1 MDDLEYEKKKLEK
14 VEEELEEIQSGEE
27 QILRTLPKKYGNNP
41 VLLSNLMSS
50 TATKIT
56 NIARMKEK
64 PYFARID
71 FKEDKKPNKEK
82 LYIGKVGVTDLDG
95 NVVITD
101 WRAPVSTLYYDANL
115 GKVEYNAPEG
125 KIKGELSLKRQIIIQ
140 NKNVEEIFDVDS
152 VSDDELLKPYLGA
165 SADNRLK
172 NIVASIQSEQN
183 NIIRKSIEEN
193 LIVQG
198 VAGSGKTTVALHRI
212 AYLMYNNANRYKA
225 NQFMVIGPNRFFIN
239 YISNVLPD
247 LDASNA
253 VQVTYEELAS
263 DFTCEKLIFEDS
275 TKKLS
280 DIIDKKA
287 PKDYLKFKSSLKYK
301 ELLEKYL
308 NNYEKTVISDTGVI
322 INNIPVLSKDEVM
335 ETFNEVIGECL
346 EQRLDMTARVLS
358 NRIKNDDTIYNRVKN
373 RMLELEKNE
382 ENIDKKRKIA
392 KQELDMLK
400 DLTNTG
406 FEKQIKKYVS
416 ISNLKSI
423 NIYKEF
429 VENVDK
435 LYLENDVDINSLKEN
450 TLKSLKSRIIENED
464 IAAIMFIRLYLFG
477 NGEYKN
483 IKCVVID
490 EAQDFGIFSY
500 FVLKKLLSNATFSIF
515 GDMAQGIYSYRAI
528 GDWNEIKENVIFDA
542 EFLNLKKSYRTSIEI
557 MNEANKVSEAI
568 GLGRANP
575 VIRSSGPISKTNI
588 EKDKEALYI
597 VNRVKEYQSQGFKS
611 IAIVYK
617 DQTNMMELNRLLK
630 KEKIESEIIY
640 KDQEKYNGGVCILT
654 SYLSKGLEFDVVIIA
669 DADDSIYLSN
679 NILDMKLLYV
689 AMTRALHHLDITYEN
704 DVILPLQNLKNDY
717 NNLTRKYF

>member
-82 LYIGKVGVTDLDG
+82 LYIGKVGVIDLDG
-95 NVVITD
+95 KVVITD

-183 NIIRKSIEEN
+183 NIIRKSIEKN

-477 NGEYKN
+477 NGVYKN

-568 GLGRANP
+568 GLGKANP
-575 VIRSSGPISKTNI
+575 VIRSSGPIIKTNI

-689 AMTRALHHLDITYEN
+689 AMTRALHKLELI
-704 DVILPLQNLKNDY
+704 Y
-717 NNLTRKYF
+717 NNNICKYLK

>member
-95 NVVITD
+95 KVVITD

-183 NIIRKSIEEN
+183 NIIRKSIEKN

-322 INNIPVLSKDEVM
+322 INNIQVLSKDEVM

-392 KQELDMLK
+392 KQELNMLK

-423 NIYKEF
+423 NIYKNF

-528 GDWNEIKENVIFDA
+528 GDWNEIKENVIFHA

-575 VIRSSGPISKTNI
+575 VIRSSGPIIKTNI

-689 AMTRALHHLDITYEN
+689 AMTRALHKLELI
-704 DVILPLQNLKNDY
+704 Y
-717 NNLTRKYF
+717 NNNICKYLK

>member
-322 INNIPVLSKDEVM
+322 INNIQVLSKDEVM

-423 NIYKEF
+423 NIYKDF

-477 NGEYKN
+477 NGVYKN

-575 VIRSSGPISKTNI
+575 VIRSSGPIIKTNI

-689 AMTRALHHLDITYEN
+689 AMTRALHKLELI
-704 DVILPLQNLKNDY
+704 Y
-717 NNLTRKYF
+717 NNNICKYLK

>member
-82 LYIGKVGVTDLDG
+82 LYIGKVGVIDLDG
-95 NVVITD
+95 KVVITD

-183 NIIRKSIEEN
+183 NIIRKSIEKN

-308 NNYEKTVISDTGVI
+308 NNYEKTVISDAGVI
-322 INNIPVLSKDEVM
+322 INNIQVLSKDEVM

-392 KQELDMLK
+392 KQELNMLK

-423 NIYKEF
+423 NIYKNF

-575 VIRSSGPISKTNI
+575 VIRSSGPIIKTNI

-689 AMTRALHHLDITYEN
+689 AMTRALHKLELI
-704 DVILPLQNLKNDY
+704 Y
-717 NNLTRKYF
+717 NNNICKYLK

>member
-82 LYIGKVGVTDLDG
+82 LYIGKVGVIDLDG
-95 NVVITD
+95 KVVITD

-183 NIIRKSIEEN
+183 NIIRKSIEKN

-287 PKDYLKFKSSLKYK
+287 TKDYLKFKSSLKYK

-322 INNIPVLSKDEVM
+322 INNIQVLSKDEVM

-542 EFLNLKKSYRTSIEI
+542 DFLNLKKSYRTSIEI

-575 VIRSSGPISKTNI
+575 VIRSSGPIIKTNI

-689 AMTRALHHLDITYEN
+689 AMTRALHKLELI
-704 DVILPLQNLKNDY
+704 Y
-717 NNLTRKYF
+717 NNNICKYLK

>member
-82 LYIGKVGVTDLDG
+82 LYIGKVGVIDLDG
-95 NVVITD
+95 KVVITD

-183 NIIRKSIEEN
+183 NIIRKSIEKN

-287 PKDYLKFKSSLKYK
+287 PNDYLKFKSSLKYK

-322 INNIPVLSKDEVM
+322 INNIQVLSKDEVM

-575 VIRSSGPISKTNI
+575 VIRSSGPIIKTNI

-689 AMTRALHHLDITYEN
+689 AMTRALHKLELI
-704 DVILPLQNLKNDY
+704 Y
-717 NNLTRKYF
+717 NNNICKYLK

>member
-308 NNYEKTVISDTGVI
+308 NNYEKTVISDAGVI
-322 INNIPVLSKDEVM
+322 INNIQVLSKDEVM

-575 VIRSSGPISKTNI
+575 VIRSSGPIIKTNI

-689 AMTRALHHLDITYEN
+689 AMTRALHKLELI
-704 DVILPLQNLKNDY
+704 Y
-717 NNLTRKYF
+717 NNNICKYLK

>member
-82 LYIGKVGVTDLDG
+82 LYIGKVGVIDLDG
-95 NVVITD
+95 KVVITD

-183 NIIRKSIEEN
+183 NIIRKSIEKN

-322 INNIPVLSKDEVM
+322 INNIQVLSKDEVM

-392 KQELDMLK
+392 KQELNMLK

-423 NIYKEF
+423 NIYKDF

-477 NGEYKN
+477 NGVYKN

-575 VIRSSGPISKTNI
+575 VIRSSGPIIKTNI

-689 AMTRALHHLDITYEN
+689 AMTRALHKLELI
-704 DVILPLQNLKNDY
+704 Y
-717 NNLTRKYF
+717 NNNICKYLK

>member
-82 LYIGKVGVTDLDG
+82 LYIGKVGVIDLDG
-95 NVVITD
+95 KVVITD

-183 NIIRKSIEEN
+183 NIIRKSIEKN

-287 PKDYLKFKSSLKYK
+287 PNDYLKFKSSLKYK

-322 INNIPVLSKDEVM
+322 INNIQVLSKDEVM

-392 KQELDMLK
+392 KQELNMLK

-423 NIYKEF
+423 NIYKDF

-477 NGEYKN
+477 NEEYKN

-575 VIRSSGPISKTNI
+575 VIRSSGPIIKTNI

-689 AMTRALHHLDITYEN
+689 AMTRALHKLELI
-704 DVILPLQNLKNDY
+704 Y
-717 NNLTRKYF
+717 NNNICKYLK

>member
-82 LYIGKVGVTDLDG
+82 LYIGKVGVIDLDG
-95 NVVITD
+95 KVVITD

-183 NIIRKSIEEN
+183 NIIRKSIEKN

-263 DFTCEKLIFEDS
+263 NFTCEKLIFEDS

-322 INNIPVLSKDEVM
+322 INNIQVLSKDEVM

-392 KQELDMLK
+392 KQELNMLK

-423 NIYKEF
+423 NIYKNF

-575 VIRSSGPISKTNI
+575 VIRSSGPIIKTNI

-597 VNRVKEYQSQGFKS
+597 VNKVKEYQSQGFKS

-689 AMTRALHHLDITYEN
+689 AMTRALHKLELI
-704 DVILPLQNLKNDY
+704 Y
-717 NNLTRKYF
+717 NNNICKYLK